1 MKKGFT
7 LIELLVVV
15 LIIGILA
22 AVALPQYEKAVMKAR
37 FARMLPAMKTYKDA
51 EEAYYMANGGYTNDL
66 TNMDISFNQCS
77 LYNDVLYCDD
87 YFFIDPL
94 TLSTEYAVGLYYC
107 PEQNGNWNQCMSQYD
122 FIYKI
127 WFDNSATPGK
137 RECIG
142 RSAKGINFC
151 NTIK

>member
-22 AVALPQYEKAVMKAR
+22 ATAVPQYEKAVMKAR
-37 FARMLPAMKTYKDA
+37 FARMLPAMKAYKNA
-51 EEAYYMANGGYTNDL
+51 EESYYMANGNYTNDL
-66 TNMDISFNQCS
+66 TQMDFSFKQCS
-77 LYNDVLYCDD
+77 FYSDVLYCDD
-87 YFFIDPL
+87 YFFIDPK
-94 TLSTEYAVGLYYC
+94 TNGTEYAVGLYYC
-107 PEQNGNWNQCMSQYD
+107 PNQKWNQCMEQYD

-142 RSAKGINFC
+142 RTAKGINFC
-151 NTIK
+151 NTIQ